1 MPEIP
6 FGGREP
12 GQEVEARVTQKL
24 QRRILPFMMLL
35 YFVSFLDRANVGFAA
50 FSMNRAIGLTPTLF
64 GLGAGLFFAGY
75 VAGQVPSNLILLRVG
90 ARVWIARVV
99 VAWGLVSMA
108 SAFVIGPRSFCAMR
122 ILLGLA
128 ESGFFPGTIL
138 YLSLWF
144 PARQRALAM
153 AAFMAAAPL
162 STAIGSPISGALMG
176 LPRIA
181 GLANWQWLY
190 MIEGLPAILLGLLTL
205 KVLTDA
211 PEQAAWLDAGERDWL
226 VETLRVERAA
236 GTSHRSNVAAVW
248 AALRDVRVL
257 VLALA
262 YSGTSAA
269 LYAIGFWAPLL
280 IKQLGYSAMTVGWL
294 NALPGVVSVVAMLV
308 WARSSDRA
316 QERIIHAAIPC
327 LVGCVGLVW
336 AGYAHSA
343 LAVIL
348 ALVLASFGANGSK
361 GPLWAVPSLF
371 LSGASAGAGI
381 ALINSLGNLGGFVG
395 PEVIGWTK
403 DRWGSYAG
411 GLGVVG
417 AMMALSAVLL
427 LVMRRRMG

>member
-1 MPEIP
+1 
-6 FGGREP
+6 
-12 GQEVEARVTQKL
+12 
-24 QRRILPFMMLL
+24 
-35 YFVSFLDRANVGFAA
+35 
-50 FSMNRAIGLTPTLF
+50 
-64 GLGAGLFFAGY
+64 
-75 VAGQVPSNLILLRVG
+75 
-90 ARVWIARVV
+90 
-99 VAWGLVSMA
+99 
-108 SAFVIGPRSFCAMR
+108 
-122 ILLGLA
+122 
-128 ESGFFPGTIL
+128 
-138 YLSLWF
+138 
-144 PARQRALAM
+144 
-153 AAFMAAAPL
+153 
-162 STAIGSPISGALMG
+162 
-176 LPRIA
+176 
-181 GLANWQWLY
+181 

-226 VETLRVERAA
+226 VETLGVERAA

-294 NALPGVVSVVAMLV
+294 NALPGVVAVVAMIA

>member
-1 MPEIP
+1 M
-6 FGGREP
+6 
-12 GQEVEARVTQKL
+12 
-24 QRRILPFMMLL
+24 
-35 YFVSFLDRANVGFAA
+35 
-50 FSMNRAIGLTPTLF
+50 
-64 GLGAGLFFAGY
+64 
-75 VAGQVPSNLILLRVG
+75 PSNLILLRVG

-108 SAFVIGPRSFCAMR
+108 SAFVVGPRSFCAMR

-144 PARQRALAM
+144 PARQRAMAM

-294 NALPGVVSVVAMLV
+294 NALPGVVAVVAMLV

-316 QERIIHAAIPC
+316 QERIVHAAIPC

-427 LVMRRRMG
+427 MVMRRRMR